1 VAGSGRRRR
10 AGLGVGQGAF
20 VIITAVFIG
29 LMLLLFTGLPIFAGL
44 ALFGGGLLFLTQGE
58 LGSVT
63 EVIFGELNRYLL
75 VAIPLFAF
83 MAHVMIRGRIVDDL
97 YNTAY
102 TLTRHLPGGLGIA
115 TIAACTV
122 FAAISGS
129 SVATALTIGAVAI
142 PQMVRLGYEPRAA
155 YGLVAAGGTL
165 GILIPPSGPMVLY
178 GVTTDTSIGALFM
191 AGIVPGML
199 MAAVFIVWTM
209 LRTAFMHR
217 HIARE
222 PRATAHEALAAL
234 RRSAW
239 ALSLPVFVLGGMYA
253 GVFTA
258 TEAAA
263 AGVWLALF
271 VAVVIYRN
279 LGWRDIWDSAVD
291 ACGVSAMLFMI
302 LAGASVFGH
311 VLTKLRIP
319 QQIVEAV
326 IAADIGVAGF
336 LVVMMAL
343 IFVLGMFLESIAII
357 LITTPVILPAMTHL
371 HINPVWYGVLLVI
384 NLELAQITPPVGMNL
399 FTIKAITKA
408 PMGEIVRGAL
418 PYVALMIVVMGT
430 VMVWPELALWLP
442 GTMVGR

>member
-1 VAGSGRRRR
+1 MTIALTFL
-10 AGLGVGQGAF
+10 GL
-20 VIITAVFIG
+20 
-29 LMLLLFTGLPIFAGL
+29 LLLLFTGLPIFAGL
-44 ALFGGGLLFLTQGE
+44 ALFGAALLVATQGE

-83 MAHVMIRGRIVDDL
+83 MAQVMIRGRIVDDL
-97 YNTAY
+97 YRTAY

-142 PQMVRLGYEPRAA
+142 PQMIRFGYEPKAA

-178 GVTTDTSIGALFM
+178 GVTTDTSIGGLFM
-191 AGIVPGML
+191 AGIVPGLL
-199 MAAVFIVWTM
+199 MAGVFVAWSM
-209 LRTAFMHR
+209 MHTAITHR
-217 HIARE
+217 HVERE
-222 PRATAHEALAAL
+222 PRATLREAAAAI
-234 RRSAW
+234 RKAAW
-239 ALSLPVFVLGGMYA
+239 AISLPVFVLGGMYA

-263 AGVWLALF
+263 AGAWLALL
-271 VAVVIYRN
+271 VAMLVYRSIG
-279 LGWRDIWDSAVD
+279 LRAVWDSALD
-291 ACGVSAMLFMI
+291 ASRLSAMLFMI
-302 LAGASVFGH
+302 MAGASVFGH
-311 VLTKLRIP
+311 ILTKLRVP
-319 QQIVEAV
+319 QQIVEA
-326 IAADIGVAGF
+326 IIGADIGVAGF
-336 LVVMMAL
+336 LIGMMAL

-357 LITTPVILPAMTHL
+357 LITTPVILPAMQHL
-371 HINPVWYGVLLVI
+371 GIDPIWYGVLLVI

-408 PMGEIVRGAL
+408 PLGPIVRGSA
-418 PYVALMIVVMGT
+418 PYVVLMIAVMAL
-430 VMVWPELALWLP
+430 VMAWPQIALWLP
-442 GTMVGR
+442 GTMMGR